1 MILSLW
7 GFKMGPT
14 PRLSTQHRS
23 HPGLSW
29 VPHVVRSQPGP
40 WKVVTTEV
48 RSAYRKLKNW
58 QSTENLLFTVSRK
71 RTNPPQAFG
80 LFWPFSEKLVKPRS
94 ASSAGLPQGFTSL
107 QYSVQYWAKISRF
120 PENQEIRQTLC
131 LQRLVG
137 DIGGTL
143 CTSDIRLMR
152 PTNAFVMV
160 YYLLLPSTMECVIVR
175 VPA

>member
-1 MILSLW
+1 
-7 GFKMGPT
+7 MGPT
-14 PRLSTQHRS
+14 PRLSTPHRS

-48 RSAYRKLKNW
+48 RSVYRKLKNW
-58 QSTENLLFTVSRK
+58 QSTENLLFTVTRK

-107 QYSVQYWAKISRF
+107 QYSVQYWAKISWF
-120 PENQEIRQTLC
+120 PEKQEILQTLC
-131 LQRLVG
+131 LQRLDG
-137 DIGGTL
+137 DTGGIV
-143 CTSDIRLMR
+143 CTFDLRLMR
-152 PTNAFVMV
+152 TIIV
-160 YYLLLPSTMECVIVR
+160 VIPPFWLITHNIHLSIVN
-175 VPA
+175 